1 MSSWSSYCAIK
12 VQQDEHTVMIVTLN
26 YPSYDNYMTAQY
38 IYGYMRYSLLHAT
51 TPCVVHTTSL
61 QMITLASSSVSL
73 PSEIVHSRILAQNH
87 NSHNISLYLIK
98 LYCYI
103 YFIQSQD

>member
-1 MSSWSSYCAIK
+1 MSIIENIRLIVVKLYVYSIKLLQLITCHDTTCSSYHLIT
-12 VQQDEHTVMIVTLN
+12 DD
-26 YPSYDNYMTAQY
+26 Y
-38 IYGYMRYSLLHAT
+38 
-51 TPCVVHTTSL
+51 
-61 QMITLASSSVSL
+61 TLASSSVSL

-87 NSHNISLYLIK
+87 NSHNISLYIIK